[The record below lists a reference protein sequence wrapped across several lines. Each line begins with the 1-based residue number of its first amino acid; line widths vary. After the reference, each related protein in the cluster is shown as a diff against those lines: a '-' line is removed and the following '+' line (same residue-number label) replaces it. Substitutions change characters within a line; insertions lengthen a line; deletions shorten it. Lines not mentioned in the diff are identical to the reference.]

1 MTAPFL
7 NGEEVA
13 ESFEREERE
22 TSEPEIGDK
31 ECRRVLRNGIGNCD
45 GIFRDESEEGE
56 DEEQAQDEAGGAG
69 APSRVFT

>member
-1 MTAPFL
+1 L

-31 ECRRVLRNGIGNCD
+31 E
-45 GIFRDESEEGE
+45 
-56 DEEQAQDEAGGAG
+56 
-69 APSRVFT
+69 